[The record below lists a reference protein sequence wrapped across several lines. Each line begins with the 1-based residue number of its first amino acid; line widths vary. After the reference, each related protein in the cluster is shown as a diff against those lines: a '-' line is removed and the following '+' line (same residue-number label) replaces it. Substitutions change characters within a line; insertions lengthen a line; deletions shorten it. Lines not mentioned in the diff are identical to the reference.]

1 MRIMMNDIIIE
12 VSGNKIKGEL
22 NDSPTAKKI
31 YAALPLESSTHRWGD
46 EIYFEIPIESEIENG
61 VEFLDKGSL
70 AYWPPGNAFCIFFG
84 LTPASTD
91 DRPRAAGPVNLIGNI
106 KDKDYLIILESLS
119 SGQNINISKK

>member
-1 MRIMMNDIIIE
+1 MNDIIIE

-22 NDSPTAKKI
+22 NNSPTAKKI
-31 YAALPLESSTHRWGD
+31 YAALPLKSSINRWGD
-46 EIYFEIPIESEIENG
+46 EIYFKIPIESEIENG
-61 VEFLDKGSL
+61 IEFLDEGSL

-91 DRPRAAGPVNLIGNI
+91 DRPRAVGPVNLVGNI
-106 KDKDYLIILESLS
+106 KGKNYLTILKSVS

>member
-1 MRIMMNDIIIE
+1 MNDIIIE

>member
-1 MRIMMNDIIIE
+1 MNNIIIE
-12 VSGNKIKGEL
+12 ISGKKIKGEL
-22 NDSPTAKKI
+22 NNSPTARKI
-31 YAALPLESSTHRWGD
+31 YAALPLESNINRWGD

-61 VEFLDKGSL
+61 VEFLEKGSL

-106 KDKDYLIILESLS
+106 NDENYLIILKSLS
-119 SGQNINISKK
+119 SGQNIHISKK

>member
-1 MRIMMNDIIIE
+1 MNDIIIE

-22 NDSPTAKKI
+22 NNSPTAKKI
-31 YAALPLESSTHRWGD
+31 YAALPLKSSINRWGD

-61 VEFLDKGSL
+61 IEFLDEGSL

-91 DRPRAAGPVNLIGNI
+91 DRPRAAGPVSLIGNI
-106 KDKDYLIILESLS
+106 KGKNYLTILKSLS
-119 SGQNINISKK
+119 SGQKINISKK

>member
-1 MRIMMNDIIIE
+1 MNDIIIE

-61 VEFLDKGSL
+61 VEFLDRGSL

-84 LTPASTD
+84 LTPASTN

>member
-1 MRIMMNDIIIE
+1 MNDIIIE
-12 VSGNKIKGEL
+12 VSGNKINGEL
-22 NDSPTAKKI
+22 NNSPTAKKI
-31 YAALPLESSTHRWGD
+31 YAALPLKSSTCRWGD
-46 EIYFEIPIESEIENG
+46 EIYFEIPIESKIENG
-61 VEFLDKGSL
+61 VEFLDIGSL

-106 KDKDYLIILESLS
+106 KSNNYLIILKSLS

>member
-1 MRIMMNDIIIE
+1 MNDIIIE
-12 VSGNKIKGEL
+12 VSGNKINGEL
-22 NDSPTAKKI
+22 NNSTTAKKI
-31 YAALPLESSTHRWGD
+31 YNALPLESTLNRWGD

-61 VEFLDKGSL
+61 IEFLDEGSL

-106 KDKDYLIILESLS
+106 KGKNYLTILKSLS
-119 SGQNINISKK
+119 SGQKINISKK

>member
-1 MRIMMNDIIIE
+1 MIMKNIIIE
-12 VSGNKIKGEL
+12 ISGEKIKGEL
-22 NDSPTAKKI
+22 NNSLTAKKI
-31 YAALPLESSTHRWGD
+31 YAALPLGSSINRWGD

-84 LTPASTD
+84 QTPASTD

-106 KDKDYLIILESLS
+106 KDKNDLTILKSLS
-119 SGQNINISKK
+119 SGQNIHISKK

>member
-1 MRIMMNDIIIE
+1 MNDIIIE
-12 VSGNKIKGEL
+12 ISGKKINGEL
-22 NDSPTAKKI
+22 NNSPTARKI
-31 YAALPLESSTHRWGD
+31 CAALPLESNINRWGD

-61 VEFLDKGSL
+61 VEFLEKGSL

-106 KDKDYLIILESLS
+106 NDENYLIILKSLS
-119 SGQNINISKK
+119 SGQNIHISKK